1 MVQAIIFIIQLL
13 INATYVPCL
22 KNIYLNFEEK
32 TIQAKRLTKK
42 RRKSAEQKRGL
53 SYSDRQ
59 AQF

>member
-1 MVQAIIFIIQLL
+1 MFVIDLL
-13 INATYVPCL
+13 KNATYVPCL

-42 RRKSAEQKRGL
+42 RRKSEELKRGL